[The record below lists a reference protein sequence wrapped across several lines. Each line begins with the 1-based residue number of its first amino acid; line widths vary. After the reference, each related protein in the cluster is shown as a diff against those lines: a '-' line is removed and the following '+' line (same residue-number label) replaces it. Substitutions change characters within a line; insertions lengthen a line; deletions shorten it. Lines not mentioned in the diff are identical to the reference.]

1 MLSYNKIFSLIIK
14 KILQRENNI
23 FSFNYDKSDNID
35 LIYKITFMSYD
46 NLHFKDGEFIHFNT
60 NKFVFLDNA
69 LNTFMIKGEREN
81 ELLDYFCKIQK
92 VYYALNKFAF
102 IFKYKKAKIVV
113 NTDMEL
119 NEINETDSN
128 VICLYQEKAKY
139 LFKIFDLIKI
149 INISLSNSCSFSFFA
164 EPLCIK
170 NPYNNIAF
178 SKSTLYNIYYY
189 LTERPKLLI
198 KFNILELFFKFHEC
212 HFNLTK
218 FLSNYE
224 YLLREHS
231 IKNRIR
237 NSIIDDLYDEIKIM
251 LDIFNKNKV
260 EKKKI
265 RVYPEFPKEIVVK
278 VFKPYLL
285 LYTNSK
291 DLLIP
296 ILKRKFA
303 FKLHKKL
310 LDFQKFNPLFGRS
323 KITYVKKLINNKVKI
338 VKINEEYNDK
348 HILFENNSNNSKFL
362 CDHLSYTHK
371 HYIITMNS
379 YYEDTTEENDS
390 DEGEH
395 DQEEHDMEE
404 EQDEEQEEDET
415 QDDDISSEGF
425 DINNEI
431 IYVEDV

>member
-178 SKSTLYNIYYY
+178 SKSTLYNIYY

>member
-14 KILQRENNI
+14 KILRTENNI
-23 FSFNYDKSDNID
+23 FSLNYDKTDNIN
-35 LIYKITFMSYD
+35 LIYKASFISYD

-60 NKFVFLDNA
+60 NKFLFLENS
-69 LNTFMIKGEREN
+69 LNTFMIKGQREN

-92 VYYALNKFAF
+92 VYHALNKFAF
-102 IFKYKKAKIVV
+102 IFKYKKAKVVV

-119 NEINETDSN
+119 NEINETDNN

-139 LFKIFDLIKI
+139 LFRIFDVIKI

-170 NPYNNIAF
+170 NPYNNIPF

-189 LTERPKLLI
+189 LIERPKLLI

-231 IKNRIR
+231 IKNHIR
-237 NSIIDDLYDEIKIM
+237 NSINDDLYEEIKIM

-260 EKKKI
+260 EKNQI
-265 RVYPEFPKEIVVK
+265 HISPDFPKEIVIK

-285 LYTNSK
+285 LFINSK
-291 DLLIP
+291 HLLIP
-296 ILKRKFA
+296 ILKRKAA
-303 FKLHKKL
+303 FKLHNKL
-310 LDFQKFNPLFGRS
+310 LNFQKFNPLFGRL
-323 KITYVKKLINNKVKI
+323 KITYVKKFINNEVKI
-338 VKINEEYNDK
+338 VKIYEEYNDK
-348 HILFENNSNNSKFL
+348 YILFENNNNSKFL

-371 HYIITMNS
+371 HYIITANS
-379 YYEDTTEENDS
+379 YYEDSTEE
-390 DEGEH
+390 
-395 DQEEHDMEE
+395 EE
-404 EQDEEQEEDET
+404 EEDDDQT
-415 QDDDISSEGF
+415 QDDDDQTQDDDDQTQDDDVSSEGF
-425 DINNEI
+425 DIDNEI
-431 IYVEDV
+431 VYIEEG